1 MIIDGKKISE
11 SVLEGV
17 KKDAEK
23 LNGKGIIPGL
33 AVIMVGN
40 NPASKTYVRNKKMA
54 CEKAGIKSEEYLLP
68 ENASEKEILNLIDK
82 LNATK
87 EVSGILVQLPLP
99 SHLDSKTICERIS
112 PLKDVDAFTSKN
124 IGDLFKGDAKFLP
137 CTPAGVIEILK
148 HENIN
153 LAGKHCVIIGRSN
166 IVGKPLAL
174 LLIQNDAT
182 VTVCHS
188 KTKNLE
194 EICKLADIVIC
205 AVGKEKFLKKEMVKP
220 GAVVIDVGIN
230 RDENG
235 KLCGDADFENLEPI
249 CSKITPVP
257 GGVGPMTVAMLV
269 KNAAKAAEIQNKRN

>member
-11 SVLEGV
+11 SVLESV

-137 CTPAGVIEILK
+137 CTPAGIIEILK

-235 KLCGDADFENLEPI
+235 KLCGDANFENLEPI

>member
-23 LNGKGIIPGL
+23 LNGKGIAPSL

-137 CTPAGVIEILK
+137 CTPAGILEILK

-230 RDENG
+230 RDKNG

-249 CSKITPVP
+249 CSKINPVP

>member
-1 MIIDGKKISE
+1 MIIDGKKIAQ
-11 SVLEGV
+11 SVLESV

-23 LNGKGIIPGL
+23 LNGKGVTPGL

-40 NPASKTYVRNKKMA
+40 NQASKTYVRNKKMA

-68 ENASEKEILNLIDK
+68 EDASEKEILNLIDK

-124 IGDLFKGDAKFLP
+124 IDDLFKGDAKFLP
-137 CTPAGVIEILK
+137 CTPAGILEILK

-188 KTKNLE
+188 KTTNLE
-194 EICKLADIVIC
+194 GICKLADIVIC

>member
-23 LNGKGIIPGL
+23 LNGKGIAPSL

-87 EVSGILVQLPLP
+87 EVSGILVQLPLA

-137 CTPAGVIEILK
+137 CTPAGILEILK

-230 RDENG
+230 RDKNG